1 MRICFIGDSFVHGTG
16 DDACLGWVGRVCAAL
31 RQQGHDLTS
40 YNLGIRRDTSADI
53 RQRWQRE
60 AQLRLPP
67 EHDGRLVFS
76 FGANDCCLDDAGL
89 GVRVPHGESIANARD
104 ILAAAKAWLP
114 TLMVG
119 PLPVGDRDVDTRV
132 AALSAA
138 FAPVCASIGVPYL
151 EVFPVAAVSAAWVS
165 EAAAGDGSHPTWAAT
180 PLSARQF
187 SDGRPGSRGTERDPP
202 SAMTSRVRRFDK
214 RHRFAG

>member
-53 RQRWQRE
+53 RQRWQHE
-60 AQLRLPP
+60 ALLRLPP
-67 EHDGRLVFS
+67 QHDGRLVFS
-76 FGANDCCLDDAGL
+76 FGANDCCPDDAGR
-89 GVRVPHGESIANARD
+89 GVRVPQGESITNARD
-104 ILAAAKAWLP
+104 ILTAAKAWLP

-119 PLPVGDRDVDTRV
+119 PLPVGDKDVDTRV

-138 FAPVCASIGVPYL
+138 FAPLCAPIGLPYL
-151 EVFPVAAVSAAWVS
+151 EVFHVAAASAAWVR
-165 EAAAGDGSHPTWAAT
+165 EAVAGDGSHPYAHGYAIVGEAIQRWPAWQAW
-180 PLSARQF
+180 
-187 SDGRPGSRGTERDPP
+187 
-202 SAMTSRVRRFDK
+202 
-214 RHRFAG
+214 HRA